1 MRIPRRSYRGLP
13 CLWLGNPSLSLGT
26 VQGMYE
32 WTYGI
37 LRTYIPIIVLARTDV
52 CVPNATVVERCT
64 VDPSDQ
70 SGILSSP
77 RSRFGYITTIFFLV
91 SPCIYVRRLLKFQ
104 KTASLRVLFVQ
115 GIRLYV
121 PEDGSKSSS
130 SRTTVCTRTLC
141 TLYILCTSILT
152 MYKANNEAAAS
163 LIR

>member
-91 SPCIYVRRLLKFQ
+91 SPLYLCTETPEIPEDCF
-104 KTASLRVLFVQ
+104 TASTFCAR
-115 GIRLYV
+115 Y
-121 PEDGSKSSS
+121 
-130 SRTTVCTRTLC
+130 
-141 TLYILCTSILT
+141 
-152 MYKANNEAAAS
+152 
-163 LIR
+163 